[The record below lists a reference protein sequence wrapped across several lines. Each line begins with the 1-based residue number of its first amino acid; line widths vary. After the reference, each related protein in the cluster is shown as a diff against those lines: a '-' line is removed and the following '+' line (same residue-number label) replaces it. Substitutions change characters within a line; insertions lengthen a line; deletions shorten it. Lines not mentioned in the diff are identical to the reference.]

1 MKPVVHDTYLKELT
15 LRGVLLGAL
24 ITVIFTASNV
34 YLGLKVGMTFSTSI
48 PAAVISMALL
58 RMFKHSNILENNMV
72 QTQASSAGTL
82 TAIIF
87 ILPGLIMLGYWHSF
101 PLWQTLT
108 LCALGGFLGVLFTI
122 PLRRAMVVETD
133 LPYPEGRAAAEILRA
148 GSVSEDK
155 KLEDGASSTGLKE
168 ILAGFG
174 FSSIF
179 ALFSSGFHIFA
190 SGFSSWFSL
199 GGTAVTGVGIGFST
213 ALISAGYLI
222 GISSGIA
229 VLVGWLISWG
239 GFVPYFT
246 SIVDQI
252 PEGASLGDFASSVW
266 VAKVRL
272 IGVGV
277 IGIAAVWTLL
287 SLARP
292 VIRGMSDAIAVSR
305 NNKTA
310 AAREQH
316 HTDIDLSAKSFITV
330 LLLSLVGLFVVF
342 YFFVA
347 EAGLSAGT
355 TFIFVSVGLIL
366 AVLMGFLVAAAC
378 GYMAGLLGSSSSPIS
393 GITILGVLAAS
404 LTVYGLSELF
414 SVFEIENGSRFATA
428 YAIFITGVI
437 TAVACISNDN
447 MQDLK
452 TGYLIGATPWRQQV
466 ALLIGCVTGAVAI
479 APVMNLL
486 YEAYGFTGAMP
497 RVDMDPAAVLSAPQA
512 TLMATLAQGIFKS
525 SLDWDL
531 ILLGVGIGVVCII
544 VHRSLAKYRQGW
556 ALPPLA
562 VGFGI
567 YLPSSICIA
576 LMLGAVL
583 NYFVA
588 RYVKAHSDKAGMKRS
603 DHTGVLFASGMIV
616 GESIIGVLIALAV
629 VISVSSGGAADPL
642 ALVGADFASVADIL
656 GIVAFIAVIVVFV
669 TRTVRAAQTK

>member
-1 MKPVVHDTYLKELT
+1 MKPIIQDTHLKELT

-58 RMFKHSNILENNMV
+58 RMCKHSNILENNMV

-101 PLWQTLT
+101 PLWQTLV

-133 LPYPEGRAAAEILRA
+133 LPYPEGCAAAEILKA
-148 GSVSEDK
+148 GSVGESNAQQ
-155 KLEDGASSTGLKE
+155 GSNASSGLKE
-168 ILAGFG
+168 ISVGFG
-174 FSSIF
+174 LSSIF
-179 ALFSSGFHIFA
+179 ALFSSGFHIFS
-190 SGFSSWFSL
+190 SGFSSWFAL
-199 GGTAVTGVGIGFST
+199 GGGAVSGIGVGFST

-229 VLVGWLISWG
+229 IFVGWFIAWG
-239 GFVPYFT
+239 TFVPYFT
-246 SIVDQI
+246 STAEAIQ
-252 PEGASLGDFASSVW
+252 EGLSLGDFASSIW
-266 VAKVRL
+266 VSKVRL

-277 IGIAAVWTLL
+277 IGIAAIWTLL
-287 SLARP
+287 SFAKP
-292 VIRGMSDAIAVSR
+292 VIRGMQEAFAVSR
-305 NNKTA
+305 NKKTA
-310 AAREQH
+310 SARVTH
-316 HTDIDLSAKSFITV
+316 HTDLDLSAKSFITV
-330 LLLSLVGLFVVF
+330 LVLSLVGLFIVF
-342 YFFVA
+342 YTFVA
-347 EAGLSAGT
+347 DAGLSVAVT
-355 TFIFVSVGLIL
+355 LLFAAVGIIL
-366 AVLMGFLVAAAC
+366 AVLVGFLVASAC

-414 SVFEIENGSRFATA
+414 DVFELQNGSRFATA

-452 TGYLIGATPWRQQV
+452 TGYLIGATPWRQQT
-466 ALLIGCVTGAVAI
+466 ALLIGCVTGAIAI
-479 APVMNLL
+479 APVLNLM

-497 RVDMDPAAVLSAPQA
+497 RPDMDPAAVLSAPQA
-512 TLMATLAQGIFKS
+512 TLMSTLAQGIFKS
-525 SLDWDL
+525 SLDWNL
-531 ILLGVGIGVVCII
+531 ILLGVGIGVVCIF
-544 VHRSLAKYRQGW
+544 VHRAVAKMKRGW

-576 LMLGAVL
+576 LMFGAVL
-583 NYFVA
+583 SYAVG
-588 RYVKAHSDKAGMKRS
+588 RYVKAHTNEEGKKRS
-603 DHTGVLFASGMIV
+603 DHVGVLFASGMIV
-616 GESIIGVLIALAV
+616 GESIIGVCIALAV
-629 VISVSSGGAADPL
+629 VISVSAGGSSDPL
-642 ALVGADFASVADIL
+642 VLVGADFSNVADVL
-656 GIVAFIAVIVVFV
+656 GVIAFLAVIAIFV
-669 TRTVRAAQTK
+669 TRTIRAAKI